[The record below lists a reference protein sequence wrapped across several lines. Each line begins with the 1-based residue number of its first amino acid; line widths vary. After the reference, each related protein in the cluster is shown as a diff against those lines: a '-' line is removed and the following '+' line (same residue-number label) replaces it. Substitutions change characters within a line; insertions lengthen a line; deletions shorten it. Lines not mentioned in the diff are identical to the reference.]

1 MPTCLEVSRP
11 HPAGE
16 SHKAVSREPA
26 SVCSV
31 DTYGG
36 KVEIRWDADAA
47 VTAFGQMPY
56 FIEFLKTAE
65 LFEPWV
71 ADCPLSYSSPNAPK
85 KRDVV
90 GTMLLSVLAGHQRY
104 AHINALRGDGVNPEL
119 LGMSKVVS
127 EDSVRRAFQPVSE
140 EACRQWC
147 RRHLD
152 KTHEGLLSEP
162 WILDID
168 STVKPLYGHQQGAK
182 RGYNPAKP
190 GRPSHVYHTYFA
202 ANVRLVLEVEVQPGN
217 QTAASYAQPGLWA
230 FWDALPAECRAAFV
244 RGDVSWGNEAVLAE
258 AERRGAPYLFKLR
271 QSVGVRKL
279 IERLFRSANWTPAG
293 QGWEGAKAELR
304 LEGWSRRR
312 QVLVLRRQVPRE
324 GTAGEVDP
332 AAPKQLSLGL
342 AEITERGVVY
352 EYAVLVTSL
361 EEEIFTL
368 AQHYRDR
375 AGAEN
380 NFDELKNQ
388 WGWAGFTTQD
398 LKRCQLMAHVTA
410 LVYNWWT
417 LFTRM
422 AIPEQ
427 HAEAITSRPL
437 LLAGI
442 ARRTRHANQ
451 TMVTITNLHAKARRA
466 RELLAAGSRF
476 LHWVKVTAEQL
487 SSSAR
492 WRLILSYI
500 FRYFLGGRIIGSTAR
515 LAPAFP

>member
-1 MPTCLEVSRP
+1 MASSQEVSRP
-11 HPAGE
+11 HPAGD
-16 SHKAVSREPA
+16 SQKAVARQPSGVA
-26 SVCSV
+26 TV

-36 KVEIRWDADAA
+36 KVEIRWDSDAA

-71 ADCPLSYSSPNAPK
+71 ADCPLSYRSPNAPD
-85 KRDVV
+85 KRDVL
-90 GTMLLSVLAGHQRY
+90 GTMLLSVLAGQQRY
-104 AHINALRGDGVNPEL
+104 AHISALRGDGVNPEL

-127 EDSVRRAFQPVSE
+127 EDSVRRAFGPVPE
-140 EACRQWC
+140 QQCREWC
-147 RRHLD
+147 RRHLR

-168 STVKPLYGHQQGAK
+168 STVKPLYGHQEGAK
-182 RGYNPAKP
+182 RGYNPTKP

-202 ANVRLVLEVEVQPGN
+202 ANVRLVLGVEVQPGN
-217 QTAASYAQPGLWA
+217 QTAASYAQPGLWE
-230 FWDALPAECRAAFV
+230 FWDALPAECRPAFV

-271 QSVGVRKL
+271 QSVGVQKL
-279 IERLFRSANWTPAG
+279 IKRLFRSGDWVPGG
-293 QGWEGAKAELR
+293 QGWEGVQAELQ

-312 QVLVLRRQVPRE
+312 QVVVLRRQVQRKLHPS
-324 GTAGEVDP
+324 EVDA

-352 EYAVLVTSL
+352 EYGVLVTSL
-361 EEEIFTL
+361 QEEIFTL

-375 AGAEN
+375 GDAEN

-398 LKRCQLMAHVTA
+398 LKRCQLMAEVTA

-427 HAEAITSRPL
+427 HAEAVTSRPL

-442 ARRTRHANQ
+442 ARRTRHAHQ
-451 TMVTITNLHAKARRA
+451 TTVTITNLHAKARRA

-476 LHWVKVTAEQL
+476 LQWVKTTAEQL
-487 SSSAR
+487 SSEQR

-500 FRYFLGGRIIGSTAR
+500 FRYFLRGRIIGSTAR
-515 LAPAFP
+515 LAPAFL

>member
-1 MPTCLEVSRP
+1 MASFRQVSRP

-16 SHKAVSREPA
+16 SQKSVSARPGGA
-26 SVCSV
+26 STV

-36 KVEIRWDADAA
+36 KVEVRWDCDAA

-71 ADCPLSYSSPNAPK
+71 SDCPLSYPSPNAPD

-90 GTMLLSVLAGHQRY
+90 GTMLLSVLAGHRRY
-104 AHINALRGDGVNPEL
+104 AHISALRGDGVNPEL

-127 EDSVRRAFQPVSE
+127 QDSVRRAFGPVADQ
-140 EACRQWC
+140 ACRDWC
-147 RRHLD
+147 RRHLR
-152 KTHEGLLSEP
+152 KTYEELLAEP

-182 RGYNPAKP
+182 RGYNPTKP

-217 QTAASYAQPGLWA
+217 QTAASYAQPGLWE
-230 FWDALPAECRAAFV
+230 FWDGLPAHCRPAFV
-244 RGDVSWGNEAVLAE
+244 RGDVSWGTEAVMRQAE
-258 AERRGAPYLFKLR
+258 QRKAPYLFKLR
-271 QSVGVRKL
+271 QSRGVKKL
-279 IERLFRSANWTPAG
+279 LERLFDRRDWVPAG
-293 QGWEGAKAELR
+293 QGWEGAKAQLQ

-312 QVLVLRRQVPRE
+312 QVVVLRRQVRE
-324 GTAGEVDP
+324 QLAWSQSDP
-332 AAPKQLSLGL
+332 AAPRQLSLGL
-342 AEITERGVVY
+342 AEVTLRGVLY

-361 EEEIFTL
+361 EDEIFTL

-375 AGAEN
+375 ADAEN

-398 LKRCQLMAHVTA
+398 LKRCELMARVSA

-417 LFTRM
+417 LFTRLV
-422 AIPEQ
+422 IGDK

-437 LLAGI
+437 LLVGI
-442 ARRTRHANQ
+442 ARRTRHAHQ
-451 TMVTITNLHAKARRA
+451 TTVTITNLHAKARRA

-476 LHWVKVTAEQL
+476 LQWVKTTAEQL
-487 SSSAR
+487 SSADR

-500 FRYFLGGRIIGSTAR
+500 FRYFLRGRIIGSTAR
-515 LAPAFP
+515 LAQSPS